1 MIAPTGN
8 FRHNGPMP
16 GFRLLLLLLALC
28 AMPAVAAMRGEPL
41 VQHYRA
47 IDLPVGPAYNAI
59 AADARGTLYAGSDEG
74 VLAFRS
80 GAWEAVDLP
89 RKAIVNSLLPASNG
103 ILYVGGPDLIGELR
117 TEDDGSLRFVDL
129 QAKFDG
135 GGKLADNFAV
145 TWIVETSRGVYFRTD
160 TGLVLLRHDGSVQRW
175 PLPPTARELLF
186 AVGDTVYIRLEGVG
200 LCRVE
205 DGVPVPVPGAEA
217 FSHRRFTTV
226 HPREN
231 GLLLLGEDGF
241 YAGDALG
248 VHRLA
253 TDADA
258 AFAAHPP
265 YVSLRLPDDSLVVG
279 GLDGML
285 MHFSSDLKL
294 LDQVDLG
301 AGSVLALGLDREGG
315 LWAAAAQGLARLR
328 LPPPWTAYT
337 LTEKFGNR
345 IYDSAWYDGKLW
357 LATDGDVVSAAAVVP
372 GEAPKFVPQHWTGDI
387 EAFALEAT
395 DAGLLV
401 GEHEGLLVLDPGAS
415 VPRHMIDDSGLQVS
429 RLLRSHF
436 DPQHV
441 LGLGQKEAFWL
452 VEREGRWDVA
462 NRWNLQGAT
471 PNGIAETAAGEVW
484 LGDARGGAERWRFD
498 ASGKLT
504 ERRRFGTTDGL
515 QVDHESGTHLF
526 RLDDVLYMVT
536 GDLVQRFDG
545 DRFVPAQLPDLPGL
559 ARPMELENVD
569 TDLGTFVW
577 TLRQI
582 WQRRVGAAGFR
593 PLQLGTGLTPG
604 YRSVKLQD
612 DGQLRLATWESL
624 LQFDPGVADPE
635 LPPLRARL
643 DRIALRSPDH
653 PLAPLPLAS
662 AQVPVLPPMS
672 GLELRFGLD
681 TMENNPEFRYRMLGY
696 NNDWSTWSDDRILR
710 FRRLPPGDFTLEL
723 QARTRSGRS
732 AQMLSY
738 PLRVEAAW
746 YEQAWMLALFAL
758 AALLLFAGLIW
769 GIVQWRYRQ
778 VLARNRELEQRISER
793 TAELELANGKLAELA
808 ARDGL
813 TGVANRRTME
823 QVLTR
828 EWERCRE
835 AGEPLSVVMVD
846 VDHFKQFNDLH
857 GHQQGDA
864 QLCLVAQ
871 ALDDEVVAS
880 RELVARYG
888 GEEFALI
895 LPGLSLQMATARAES
910 VRRRA
915 EQVTLAGGMRST
927 VSLGVAAC
935 VPSLGTEPT
944 ELLRSADAA
953 LYRAKRSGRN
963 RVEVAT

>member
-1 MIAPTGN
+1 
-8 FRHNGPMP
+8 MP
-16 GFRLLLLLLALC
+16 GFRLLLLLLLALC

-89 RKAIVNSLLPASNG
+89 RKAIVNSLLSASNSVAVDPEPG
-103 ILYVGGPDLIGELR
+103 LIGELR

-186 AVGDTVYIRLEGVG
+186 AVGETVYIRLEGVG

-205 DGVPVPVPGAEA
+205 VGVPVPVPGAEA
-217 FSHRRFTTV
+217 FSHRRFTSV

-328 LPPPWTAYT
+328 LPPPWTAAA

-357 LATDGDVVSAAAVVP
+357 LATDGDVVSAAAVP
-372 GEAPKFVPQHWTGDI
+372 GEAPKFVPQRTGDI

-429 RLLRSHF
+429 RLLRFAPRSSTCS
-436 DPQHV
+436 V
-441 LGLGQKEAFWL
+441 SARRKRSGWSSTK
-452 VEREGRWDVA
+452 VA
-462 NRWNLQGAT
+462 GAAARPAGACRAT

-498 ASGKLT
+498 ASAKLT
-504 ERRRFGTTDGL
+504 DRHRFGAADGL

-526 RLDDVLYMVT
+526 RLDGVLYMVT
-536 GDLVQRFDG
+536 GDLVQRFEG

-559 ARPMELENVD
+559 ARPA
-569 TDLGTFVW
+569 GTRKRRHRPRH
-577 TLRQI
+577 LRLD
-582 WQRRVGAAGFR
+582 VAPDPGSAALVLLVR
-593 PLQLGTGLTPG
+593 PLQVGTGLTPG
-604 YRSVKLQD
+604 YRSVKLQA
-612 DGQLRLATWESL
+612 DGQRRLATWESL
-624 LQFDPGVADPE
+624 LLFDPGVADPE

-643 DRIALRSPDH
+643 DRIALRTPDH
-653 PLAPLPLAS
+653 PLRAS
-662 AQVPVLPPMS
+662 TSRVRARRCRSLPPMS

-723 QARTRSGRS
+723 QAHATRSNRS
-732 AQMLSY
+732 AQMLSH
-738 PLRVEAAW
+738 PLRVGTAW
-746 YEQAWMLALFAL
+746 YEQREP
-758 AALLLFAGLIW
+758 GC
-769 GIVQWRYRQ
+769 WRSSLWQ
-778 VLARNRELEQRISER
+778 H
-793 TAELELANGKLAELA
+793 
-808 ARDGL
+808 
-813 TGVANRRTME
+813 
-823 QVLTR
+823 
-828 EWERCRE
+828 CC
-835 AGEPLSVVMVD
+835 
-846 VDHFKQFNDLH
+846 
-857 GHQQGDA
+857 
-864 QLCLVAQ
+864 CLP
-871 ALDDEVVAS
+871 D
-880 RELVARYG
+880 
-888 GEEFALI
+888 
-895 LPGLSLQMATARAES
+895 
-910 VRRRA
+910 
-915 EQVTLAGGMRST
+915 
-927 VSLGVAAC
+927 
-935 VPSLGTEPT
+935 
-944 ELLRSADAA
+944 
-953 LYRAKRSGRN
+953 
-963 RVEVAT
+963 